1 MMAKRIV
8 ILLLI
13 LVLLSG
19 CFGLMILSLLQ
30 TTIVSGALAAFNSNQ
45 TSNSK
50 PGEWV
55 MEGYNPQ
62 RDRASS
68 APITPPLKLAQE
80 YSIGGQTPLGSPVT
94 VTADLVL
101 VEGDHRL
108 YALTRQGQEQW
119 SIDLPGSFLSPA
131 VAGPVV
137 FVRAEMDQTGYLLAI
152 QANSG
157 EQLWQFEF
165 PKVGSQYGNLGGHV
179 TAPVI
184 VDGLVLVGAGQ
195 AFYAL
200 EVETGRP
207 FWSYNIDE
215 PITSAAAVAGETI
228 LFTDFKQLYAL
239 DLQSGRQR
247 WRFQPEDGTVAQL
260 FAPVVD
266 REQVIT
272 SSGNT
277 VYALDHQTGRLL
289 WRSQI
294 SAEEKL
300 IPAGADGE
308 QVYVKSVQ
316 RLYALDR
323 GSGVEVWSYGA
334 TNFVSL
340 PAISGDYLYV
350 ITRAAGQAQLRALN
364 RQNGQ
369 AVWQVEDGQ
378 LANAA
383 PVIAGQQ
390 VYVRTGDGRVWVY
403 EPAVE
408 TR

>member
-1 MMAKRIV
+1 MMAKRIL

-19 CFGLMILSLLQ
+19 CFSLMILSLLQ
-30 TTIVSGALAAFNSNQ
+30 TMIVSGALAAFNPNQ

-62 RDRASS
+62 RNRAAGASI
-68 APITPPLKLAQE
+68 APPLNLAQE

-108 YALTRQGQEQW
+108 YALTRQGQQLLW
-119 SIDLPGSFLSPA
+119 SVDLPGSFLSPA
-131 VAGPVV
+131 VAGQVV
-137 FVRAEMDQTGYLLAI
+137 FVRAEMDQTGYVLAL

-165 PKVGSQYGNLGGHV
+165 PQVGSQYSNIGGHV
-179 TAPVI
+179 TSPVI
-184 VDGLVLVGAGQ
+184 VDNLVLVGAGQ

-207 FWSYNIDE
+207 FWSYNTDE

-247 WRFQPEDGTVAQL
+247 WRFQPENGTAAQL

-266 REQVIT
+266 REQIIT
-272 SSGNT
+272 TSGNT
-277 VYALDHQTGRLL
+277 VYALDHQTGRVM
-289 WRSQI
+289 WRRQI
-294 SAEEKL
+294 STEKL
-300 IPAGADGE
+300 IPAGASGE
-308 QVYVKSVQ
+308 QVYVKSVT

-323 GSGVEVWSYGA
+323 GSGTEIWSYGT

-340 PAISGDYLYV
+340 PAISENHLYV

-390 VYVRTGDGRVWVY
+390 LYVRTVDGRVWVY